1 MIVREK
7 SKERFY
13 MARKKVETITGLGKH
28 PDKLIVQKSLPLF
41 ALWQSE
47 LTLPEFKILDVYLSR
62 INSREPDNK
71 VVMLEKGELESI
83 LGVKKINNED
93 LTKRLEH
100 LMGHVVRI
108 PDPQYPKGVHLVTL
122 FEEAIAIPDEYGI
135 WQINLECTQKAMKYF
150 FNVENL
156 GYLRYKLRCIM
167 PITSRYTY
175 IMFLYLESNRFRKHW
190 EVSLD
195 ELKQILGCNTE
206 EYAKE
211 FKYFNRDVLK
221 KIHKEMH
228 EKTECKY
235 SYTPI
240 KKGRTVIGIRFEVE
254 TLLKLETEVPEAPAP
269 KEGEPDCPMWEA
281 ALKEWKLSQAQL
293 DELQTLLVTVPTH
306 KLPSCQKEDLEKAY
320 YQYVAQKAAEIKRRN
335 EQKRIRSRFSYLRK
349 LMKDDIESKPP
360 QEGKQQ
366 THAVASG
373 TQAFQNFTERQN
385 NNYMDK
391 VLKQYSQPYSEEERK
406 ALQEMEQQQKGNQK

>member
-1 MIVREK
+1 
-7 SKERFY
+7 
-13 MARKKVETITGLGKH
+13 MARKKVEAITGLGKH
-28 PDKLIVQKSLPLF
+28 QDKLIVQKSLPLF

-71 VVMLEKGELESI
+71 VVTLEKGELESI

-93 LTKRLEH
+93 LTNRLEH

-221 KIHKEMH
+221 RIHKEMH
-228 EKTECKY
+228 EKTECR
-235 SYTPI
+235 YTYEPI
-240 KKGRTVIGIRFEVE
+240 KKGRTVVGIKFEVE
-254 TLLKLETEVPEAPAP
+254 TLPKLEAEVPEAPMAEDP
-269 KEGEPDCPMWEA
+269 SRPLWES
-281 ALKEWKLSQAQL
+281 ALEDWKLSKEQL
-293 DELQTLLVTVPTH
+293 DELAALVAMAPSH
-306 KLPSCQKEDLEKAY
+306 KLPECQKEDIEKAR
-320 YQYVAQKAAEIKRRN
+320 YQYIAQKAAEIRRRN
-335 EQKRIRSRFSYLRK
+335 EEKRIRSRFSYLRK
-349 LMKDDIESKPP
+349 LMQEDIASKPP
-360 QEGKQQ
+360 QETKQPSQ
-366 THAVASG
+366 AVARG
-373 TQAFQNFTERQN
+373 TQQFRNFTERQN
-385 NNYMDK
+385 NNYMEK
-391 VLKQYSQPYSEEERK
+391 ILKQYSQ
-406 ALQEMEQQQKGNQK
+406 Q

>member
-1 MIVREK
+1 
-7 SKERFY
+7 
-13 MARKKVETITGLGKH
+13 MAGKTRIDS
-28 PDKLIVQKSLPLF
+28 DKWLVQKSLPLF

-71 VVMLEKGELESI
+71 VVTLEKGELESI

-93 LTKRLEH
+93 LTNRLEH

-175 IMFLYLESNRFRKHW
+175 IMFIYLEKNRYRLTW

-195 ELKQILGCNTE
+195 ELKQILACD
-206 EYAKE
+206 KE
-211 FKYFNRDVLK
+211 KYCQTYKRFNDRVLK
-221 KIHKEMH
+221 RVQEEMN

-235 SYTPI
+235 TYEPV
-240 KKGRTVIGIRFEVE
+240 KKGRTVVAIRFKVKP
-254 TLLKLETEVPEAPAP
+254 LPKLEIEVSEVPTQ
-269 KEGEPDCPMWEA
+269 KEDEQNCPMWEV
-281 ALKEWKLSQAQL
+281 ALKEWKLSQAQI
-293 DELQTLLVTVPTH
+293 DELTALVAMVPPH
-306 KLPSCQKEDLEKAY
+306 KLPSCQKEDIEKAR
-320 YQYVAQKAAEIKRRN
+320 YQYIAQKAAEIKRRN
-335 EQKRIRSRFSYLRK
+335 EEKRISSRFSYLRK
-349 LMKDDIESKPP
+349 LMKDDIESKSP

-391 VLKQYSQPYSEEERK
+391 VLKQYSQPYSSEEERK
-406 ALQEMEQQQKGNQK
+406 ALQEMEQQQKDDKK